1 MTLFR
6 SNRTCKFYLQDI
18 EKHYET
24 TLNAFALRIPKLEIG
39 EGELFALLGPSG
51 CGKTTLLKVGVG
63 LLRPD
68 QGGVYLE
75 NQNITEL
82 PAEKRGFGMV
92 FQQPRLFPHMLVEE
106 NVAFSLKM
114 QGVAKKER
122 LKSAYQMLEAVGLS
136 DFAHR
141 LPAELSGGQQQRV
154 SLARALVTRPKV
166 LFMDEPL
173 SSLDPELREEMRD
186 LVSRLHQEYR
196 LTILF
201 VTHDVNEAFSL
212 ADRIGIMKEGQI
224 LQEGT
229 PQELYEQPRHPEIAL
244 SLGAKNVIEGEL
256 VYNIFQAGKFQMKM
270 NKSSDVVQKGWI
282 VLHPECL
289 KVLEDSPLP
298 LQDFVLQGRVDQIS
312 FQQGFYALKI
322 SVHSK
327 SLVLAHS
334 ALSLFRPNV
343 GQTVLIEYDPRQII
357 FIPRAE

>member
-6 SNRTCKFYLQDI
+6 VQDI

-24 TLNAFALRIPKLEIG
+24 TVNAFALRIANLEIE

-63 LLRPD
+63 LLKPD
-68 QGGVYLE
+68 QGEVYLG

-114 QGVAKKER
+114 QGIAKRER
-122 LKSAYQMLEAVGLS
+122 LQSAYQMLEAVGLS

-154 SLARALVTRPKV
+154 SLARALVTRPKI
-166 LFMDEPL
+166 LFMDEPF
-173 SSLDPELREEMRD
+173 SSLDPELREEMRG
-186 LVSRLHQEYR
+186 LVRQLHQKYR

-201 VTHDVNEAFSL
+201 VTHDINEAFGL
-212 ADRIGIMKEGQI
+212 ADRIGIMKDGRI
-224 LQEGT
+224 LQVGT
-229 PQELYEQPRHPEIAL
+229 PQELYEQPRHPEIAV

-256 VYNIFQAGKFQMKM
+256 VHSVFQAGSFQMEIG
-270 NKSSDVVQKGWI
+270 KSSDALQKGWV
-282 VLHPECL
+282 VLHTESL
-289 KVLEDSPLP
+289 KVLEASPVP
-298 LQDFVLQGRVDQIS
+298 LQEFVLQGRVEQIS
-312 FQQGFYALKI
+312 FRQGFYVLKI
-322 SVHSK
+322 RVNSK

-334 ALSLFRPNV
+334 VISCFRPSV
-343 GQTVLIEYDPRQII
+343 GEIVFIEYDPRQII